1 MAKLSKTEIEHLA
14 KLARLELSEEEK
26 AKFSREL
33 SEILGYVEKL
43 NKVKT
48 EKIAETSQV
57 TGLEN
62 VYREDK
68 ALNIW
73 KTDKS
78 LQKNTEKLLANAPE
92 KKKRYW
98 KVKQVLE

>member
-14 KLARLELSEEEK
+14 KLARLQLSEKEK
-26 AKFSREL
+26 TQYSREL
-33 SEILGYVEKL
+33 SEILGYVEKIQ
-43 NKVKT
+43 KIKT
-48 EKIAETSQV
+48 DKISETSQV

-68 ALNIW
+68 VSDVW
-73 KTDKS
+73 KTDKNPD
-78 LQKNTEKLLANAPE
+78 KNTEKLLANAPE
-92 KKKRYW
+92 KKGRYW

>member
-1 MAKLSKTEIEHLA
+1 MSKLSKTEVEHLA
-14 KLARLELSEEEK
+14 KLARLKLSEKEK
-26 AKFSREL
+26 TQYSREL

-48 EKIAETSQV
+48 TNLTSTSEV
-57 TGLEN
+57 AALVN

-68 ALNIW
+68 VSDAW
-73 KTDKS
+73 KTDKNAD
-78 LQKNTEKLLANAPE
+78 KNTEKLLFNAPE
-92 KKKRYW
+92 KKDRYW

>member
-1 MAKLSKTEIEHLA
+1 MSKLSKAEIEHLA
-14 KLARLELSEEEK
+14 KLARLELSEKEK
-26 AKFSREL
+26 VQYSREL
-33 SEILGYVEKL
+33 SDILGYVEKL

-48 EKIAETSQV
+48 DQISETSQV

-68 ALNIW
+68 VSDIW
-73 KTDKS
+73 KTDKNP
-78 LQKNTEKLLANAPE
+78 QKNTEKLLANAPE
-92 KKKRYW
+92 KKDNYW